1 MTEKQ
6 VAIICNSKTDITP
19 NPKNTKAQ
27 TVMGFYDYAV
37 LGNFLEKKSYI
48 DRIYAYG
55 CKLKVVGAN

>member
-37 LGNFLEKKSYI
+37 LGNFLVET
-48 DRIYAYG
+48 RG
-55 CKLKVVGAN
+55 VEPLTF